1 MLSDR
6 DADLQIIL
14 PSNGNLH
21 QPTKDFLQSCNLE
34 VERSSSRTY
43 TGSIPNLINTKVLFQ
58 RASDITSKIEEGRAE
73 LGITG
78 LDRFLE
84 YQRYGGDST
93 IAVDDLGFGHCK
105 LVLAVPTSWL
115 DITTIEDLAD
125 LALEFR
131 EDGKQLKVA
140 TKYPRLVRKYL
151 LEHGIEYFSLV
162 TTSGTLE
169 AAPVAGYADLIGDL
183 MATGETLREN
193 KLKPV
198 PGGTILSSQ
207 ACLIANTKL
216 LNGKPNALAQVKV
229 ILEKM
234 EGYLRSK
241 QYHKISANVAG
252 VSEEST
258 ITKIFERHDIAWLQ
272 GQTISKMYNVSGNH
286 SDSITIVVDQ
296 KVLLDVIDH
305 LRKLGAT
312 NITTSDVKNMFKDK
326 CSAFE
331 TLRSQLKN

>member
-1 MLSDR
+1 MLDNG

-14 PSNGNLH
+14 PSDGNLH
-21 QPTKDFLQSCNLE
+21 QPTREFLQSCNLG

-58 RASDITSKIEEGRAE
+58 RAADITSKIEEGSAE

-84 YQRYGGDST
+84 YQRHASDST
-93 IAVDDLGFGHCK
+93 IAIDDLGFGGCK

-131 EDGKQLKVA
+131 ENKKQLKIA
-140 TKYPRLVRKYL
+140 TKYPRLISKYF
-151 LEHGIEYFSLV
+151 LENGIEYFSLV

-169 AAPVAGYADLIGDL
+169 AAPVAGYADIIGDL

-193 KLKPV
+193 KLKPLSS
-198 PGGTILSSQ
+198 PAILSSQ
-207 ACLIANTKL
+207 ACLIANRKL
-216 LNGKPNALAQVKV
+216 LRVKPDTLGQVKV
-229 ILEKM
+229 ILEMM
-234 EGYLRSK
+234 EGYIRSK
-241 QYHKISANVAG
+241 QYHRISANIQG
-252 VSEEST
+252 ESEKAT
-258 ITKIFERHDIAWLQ
+258 VTKILERPNLAGLQ
-272 GQTISKMYNVSGNH
+272 GPTISRMYNVNGNT
-286 SDSITIVVDQ
+286 SYSITIVVNQ
-296 KVLLDVIDH
+296 GVLLEVIDH

-312 NITTSDVKNMFKDK
+312 DITTSDVNYMFKDK
-326 CSAFE
+326 SYAYAK
-331 TLRSQLKN
+331 LLSQLEN